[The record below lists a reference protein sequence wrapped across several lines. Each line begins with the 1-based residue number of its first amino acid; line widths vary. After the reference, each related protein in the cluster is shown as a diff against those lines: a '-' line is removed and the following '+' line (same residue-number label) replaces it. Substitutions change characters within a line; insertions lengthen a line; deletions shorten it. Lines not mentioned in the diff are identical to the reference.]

1 MFIHSMYNSL
11 CIFLQCLNFS
21 SIYSGQ
27 SVNVADGQSLPFKS
41 EILSHEKCI
50 IRGSI
55 IRVILKEKDILGEQ
69 IPLSVFERKW
79 KRKEGKENLLLNL
92 SGNKN
97 YYSLKI

>member
-1 MFIHSMYNSL
+1 M
-11 CIFLQCLNFS
+11 
-21 SIYSGQ
+21 
-27 SVNVADGQSLPFKS
+27 ADGQSLPFKS
-41 EILSHEKCI
+41 EILTCEKCI

-55 IRVILKEKDILGEQ
+55 IRVYFKRKGNSGEQ

-97 YYSLKI
+97 YYSLRI